1 MKSFVECMPKMRD
14 EEYGMY
20 AQNEGGMKSMEC
32 MPKMRDEEKITEC
45 MPKMMDVWNV
55 CPK

>member
-1 MKSFVECMPKMRD
+1 MRSMECMPKIRD

-20 AQNEGGMKSMEC
+20 AQYEAFE
-32 MPKMRDEEKITEC
+32 
-45 MPKMMDVWNV
+45 VWNV